1 MNIPKPNQHIEFLIE
16 SKTQKI
22 TRYEGVSGGMWLRR
36 NHPDVDFIY
45 EINIQGIGQWLI
57 RDNPYISTHGQDW
70 KYVHDEEQI
79 PASIRTLPLI
89 LS

>member
-1 MNIPKPNQHIEFLIE
+1 MTTKHVEFLIE

-22 TRYEGVSGGMWLRR
+22 TRYEGVTGGMWLREH
-36 NHPDVDFIY
+36 HPEVDFIY
-45 EINIQGIGQWLI
+45 ELSNGVGQWLI
-57 RDNPYISTHGQDW
+57 RDIPYVSNHGQDW
-70 KYVHDEEQI
+70 KYVRVEEQV